1 MTILKKINK
10 HKLQLFSILF
20 VALGVRLTGIFLRP
34 SIRYDEAFSVLFS
47 EKGLQAMIA
56 GTLSLT
62 GSSAADIHP
71 LGYYALLWGWMRL
84 FGDSLIATR
93 ILSLLAG
100 MGVIILTYILSSE
113 LFNKRVALLAVSL
126 VALSP
131 FQVRYSQEIRMYAF
145 LAFWLLLATL
155 AYFYGTKS
163 MKWYWW
169 GIFSLSAAL
178 AQYTHNLAAFYLI
191 TLAAI
196 PLFTKDWK
204 SLRAVV
210 VSSGLAI
217 ILYLPWLVHLP
228 SQFAKIVQSYW
239 IERPGGEKF
248 FTLLLTYTTY
258 LPLPDSW
265 ILPATFVSLLIFSL
279 ALWQTIKSRRRENF
293 IKGFLVFYL
302 TFAPPILV
310 FLISQWKPVFLERTF
325 LPSGVI
331 YCIWVAWALLE
342 TNLPPKIG
350 WIALSAIIIVF
361 ITGIFQY
368 MAYVDFPYGPFQE
381 MGAYLNKNRQTGDV
395 IVHSNK
401 LSLLPSIYFNRSL
414 PQEFIGDLP
423 GGQSDTLAP
432 STQVV
437 LGLEEQ
443 PDLEAVTSKASRI
456 WLIIFKRSID
466 EYTRAGHPTHDHIAW
481 LNEHYRFDHK
491 EDWGSL
497 KLYLYTK

>member
-1 MTILKKINK
+1 
-10 HKLQLFSILF
+10 
-20 VALGVRLTGIFLRP
+20 
-34 SIRYDEAFSVLFS
+34 
-47 EKGLQAMIA
+47 MIA

-71 LGYYALLWGWMRL
+71 LGYYTLLWLWMRL
-84 FGDSLIATR
+84 FGESLIATR
-93 ILSLLAG
+93 LLSLLAG
-100 MGVIILTYILSSE
+100 MGVIFLTYTLSRE

-131 FQVRYSQEIRMYAF
+131 FQVRYAQEIRMYAF

-191 TLAAI
+191 ALAAI

-204 SLRAVV
+204 SLKAVV
-210 VSSGLAI
+210 LSSMLAVV
-217 ILYLPWLVHLP
+217 LYLPWLVHLP
-228 SQFAKIVQSYW
+228 SQFAKIVQAYW
-239 IERPGGEKF
+239 IERPGIEKI

-258 LPLPDSW
+258 LPLPDNW
-265 ILPATFVSLLIFSL
+265 ILPTTFVALFIFSI
-279 ALWQTIKSRRRENF
+279 AVWQTIKSRGSEHF
-293 IKGFLVFYL
+293 LKGFWVLYLAFAPPFLVF
-302 TFAPPILV
+302 LV
-310 FLISQWKPVFLERTF
+310 SQWKPVFLERTF

-331 YCIWVAWALLE
+331 YCIWVAWALME
-342 TNLPPKIG
+342 TNLPKKIG
-350 WIALSAIIIVF
+350 QITLSAILIVLT
-361 ITGIFQY
+361 TGIFQY
-368 MAYVDFPYGPFQE
+368 MTYIDFPYGPFQE
-381 MGAYLNKNRQTGDV
+381 MGVYLNKNRQPGDV

-401 LSLLPSIYFNRSL
+401 LSLLPTIYFNRSL

-423 GGQSDTLAP
+423 GSKSDTLAP
-432 STQVV
+432 STQRI
-437 LGLEEQ
+437 LELKEQ
-443 PDLEAVTSKASRI
+443 PGMEATVSKASRI

-466 EYTRAGHPTHDHIAW
+466 EYTQVGHPTHYHVTW
-481 LNEHYRFDHK
+481 LNERYRFDHE